1 MDSNLQDPCN
11 LTATNSYTKIYSE
24 RVRLALTVLS
34 ALTESELDHLR
45 SAVESRSKVIF
56 NMPGYSPFDTTMV
69 KTGPLTTQCPY
80 CGRG

>member
-11 LTATNSYTKIYSE
+11 FATSSYTQIYSE

-34 ALTESELDHLR
+34 TLTGNELDNLQ
-45 SAVESRSKVIF
+45 SALESRSKAII
-56 NMPGYSPFDTTMV
+56 NMTDYSPFDTTMV